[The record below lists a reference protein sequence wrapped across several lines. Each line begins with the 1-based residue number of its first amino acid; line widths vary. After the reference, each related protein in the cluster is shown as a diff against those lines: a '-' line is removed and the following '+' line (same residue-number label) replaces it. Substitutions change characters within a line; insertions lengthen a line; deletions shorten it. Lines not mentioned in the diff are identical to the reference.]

1 MRSASDSG
9 GMPTGPLPP
18 MPVPPMPMPP
28 MPAPNYNGARSGVVN
43 MGADKNCGSE
53 DKARWSKSGRLT
65 SVPTREPPS
74 AGSVEESVTAGSWKA
89 PPLGNDSFESG
100 RSDKKFS
107 ETSMDYYY
115 GKTKKTST
123 RTASREAVAA
133 SSKKVSEAPRPP

>member
-1 MRSASDSG
+1 
-9 GMPTGPLPP
+9 
-18 MPVPPMPMPP
+18 
-28 MPAPNYNGARSGVVN
+28 

-107 ETSMDYYY
+107 ETSIDYY